1 LAGSVEVTED
11 EVAVDPELGKGT
23 KVKGRGDGVDCGG
36 APVNGVA
43 SFGNSPSN
51 EVVVLCGAEEL
62 AVDALAMLG
71 SNNGFGAIGGF
82 LSVAS
87 PAATSENDKL
97 VVADGFSCTVDFPN
111 RLEVP
116 LVLVV
121 AVAVDAGRSSVALPN
136 ENRDGA
142 GFPSDV
148 FPNAKVATGLLS
160 SDAVAGIAEPFSSL
174 CLLNVKCA
182 GTKD

>member
-1 LAGSVEVTED
+1 MKTWPLVDSFPDGIGVNRDFEASTAGGGAAVGAAELVFADDPKENRGLAGSVEVTED

-43 SFGNSPSN
+43 TFGSSPNN

-71 SNNGFGAIGGF
+71 SNNGFGIGGF
-82 LSVAS
+82 PSVAS
-87 PAATSENDKL
+87 PVATSENDKL
-97 VVADGFSCTVDFPN
+97 VVAEGFSCTVDFPN
-111 RLEVP
+111 KSGRLEVP

-121 AVAVDAGRSSVALPN
+121 AVAVDAG
-136 ENRDGA
+136 
-142 GFPSDV
+142 
-148 FPNAKVATGLLS
+148 
-160 SDAVAGIAEPFSSL
+160 
-174 CLLNVKCA
+174 
-182 GTKD
+182 